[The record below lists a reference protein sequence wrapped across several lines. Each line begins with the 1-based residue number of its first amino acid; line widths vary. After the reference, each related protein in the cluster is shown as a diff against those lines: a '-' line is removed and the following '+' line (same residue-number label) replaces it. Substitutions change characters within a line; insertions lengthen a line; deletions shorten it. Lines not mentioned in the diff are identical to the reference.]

1 MGWRFRKPCDHSSH
15 RFVVVIDCILNQNA
29 RDLGA
34 VTYPSMNKAL
44 VELCMQHDVGLFQIP
59 CPEMAFLGFERKRA
73 PGQSIR
79 EALDTQ
85 EGRDCCRRLSVDLT
99 NRIEDLI
106 NNKNK
111 IVAVLGGNPESPGC
125 AIHMVFSGRNRFMA
139 ENSGVFMK
147 VFYQELCL
155 RNIEV
160 PFRGMR
166 DCRPGWIKKD
176 LAWLENL
183 FCR

>member
-34 VTYPSMNKAL
+34 ATYPSMNKAL

-73 PGQSIR
+73 LGQSIR

-85 EGRDCCRRLSVDLT
+85 EGRDCCRKLSVDLT

-106 NNKNK
+106 SNKNK

-125 AIHMVFSGRNRFMA
+125 AIHMVSSGRNELMA
-139 ENSGVFMK
+139 EKSGVFMK
-147 VFYQELCL
+147 AFHQELCR

-166 DCRPGWIKKD
+166 DCRPGWIKQD
-176 LAWLENL
+176 LAWLEKL
-183 FCR
+183 FRR